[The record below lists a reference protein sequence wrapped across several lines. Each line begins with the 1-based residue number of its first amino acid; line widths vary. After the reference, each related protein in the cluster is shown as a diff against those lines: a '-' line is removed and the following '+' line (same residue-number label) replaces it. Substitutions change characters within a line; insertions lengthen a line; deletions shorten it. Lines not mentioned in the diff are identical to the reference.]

1 MPFEDPCRKLIDTIY
16 NIPASN
22 DFDGRTEFLRDIS
35 FNGSR
40 SNNKQTD
47 LSNMVYSLKDAYGPQ
62 GERWLYRLIENAKA
76 AAKGAAQLRS
86 DLAGIK
92 QEFILAAWKAASPNS
107 AVLGQLHFF
116 DLRQMVALC
125 LGHLPPG
132 GGGLWGFAIPGA
144 SPVILKNFCQSLP
157 LRGEQMLRV
166 WARDQIVLRTHL
178 SIVSPYT
185 QASSAIERFA
195 QIKLQIDRKHIA
207 WSLNIEVEND
217 VETIWSAAQAD
228 FGKPA
233 NRYLILIFGIPL
245 GLKIPPD
252 IVLLQSPTFS
262 RSDIESWIAEM
273 ARVVEWDYTWVERW
287 TEVIFNGS
295 LSGGKLSP
303 DLLYANLD
311 TFHKRVHD
319 LRDNNEAI
327 EQALIDYENGGM

>member
-1 MPFEDPCRKLIDTIY
+1 MPPDDLCRRLIDTMS
-16 NIPASN
+16 NIPASKN
-22 DFDGRTEFLRDIS
+22 FEGRTEYLRGIS
-35 FNGSR
+35 FTGTR
-40 SNNKQTD
+40 DTAMLID
-47 LSNMVYSLKDAYGPQ
+47 LSSMVYSLRDSYGPQ

-76 AAKGAAQLRS
+76 LAKGTELRS
-86 DLAGIK
+86 DLAAIK
-92 QEFILAAWKAASPNS
+92 QEFILDAWKAEAPNS

-116 DLRQMVALC
+116 DLRSMVALC

-157 LRGEQMLRV
+157 LRGEQMLRL
-166 WARDQIVLRTHL
+166 WARDEIVLRTHL

-207 WSLNIEVEND
+207 WSLNMEVEND

-228 FGKPA
+228 FGKAA
-233 NRYLILIFGIPL
+233 NRYLILIFGIPV
-245 GLKIPPD
+245 GLKMPPG
-252 IVLLQSPTFS
+252 IILLQSPKFL
-262 RSDIESWIAEM
+262 RGDIESWIGEM
-273 ARVVEWDYTWVERW
+273 ARVMEWDKSWVQRW
-287 TEVIFNGS
+287 TDVIFKGS
-295 LSGGKLSP
+295 LTGQTLSP

-319 LRDNNEAI
+319 LRDNDVAL
-327 EQALIDYENGGM
+327 EQALFDYENGGM